1 MFSAPCDSRRVGP
14 DSIWFLAVAIGFGMI
29 CGIALWCNRSSATRD
44 PHAAR
49 QMAPNKIERIRKY
62 RQRTSVGLKEARLAI
77 EAQDRG
83 QPLPERTQS
92 ASLASDADLL
102 ELVQEGRVIEAIE
115 LYREQTGSSL
125 AEAKQAIDRL
135 RAAK

>member
-1 MFSAPCDSRRVGP
+1 VGP
-14 DSIWFLAVAIGFGMI
+14 DSIWFLAVAAGFATI
-29 CGIALWCNRSSATRD
+29 CGIALWRNRASATRD

-49 QMAPNKIERIRKY
+49 SLAPNKIERIREY
-62 RQRTSVGLKEARLAI
+62 RQRTGVGLKEALLVI

-83 QPLPERTQS
+83 QPLPEPTQS
-92 ASLASDADLL
+92 APVAADAHLL
-102 ELVQEGRVIEAIE
+102 ELIHEGRVIEAIK
-115 LYREQTGSSL
+115 LYREQTGASL